1 MDCGAILLVARLI
14 NVLALADVLR
24 LTLSLDLSLVAGV
37 EHCLALTVAH
47 FAAALL
53 KEGVLH
59 CAVDCVVSCPTLG
72 TLAIITTTIRIFFE
86 NQMNT

>member
-1 MDCGAILLVARLI
+1 MDCGAILLVARLV

-24 LTLSLDLSLVAGV
+24 LTLSLDLALVAGV

-59 CAVDCVVSCPTLG
+59 CAVDCVVSCPTLR

-86 NQMNT
+86 NQIN